1 MGNGQNTGCGMII
14 AVLVGISLVISII
27 TSIVADI
34 NLLGMLF

>member
-14 AVLVGISLVISII
+14 AALVGISLVISIV